1 MNNVIKPETLQKEN
15 KCMKVAL
22 VSFTFGEYCVK
33 LANALAQEIEVCL
46 MLPYQTGK
54 HQLSKLDQAVNFQ
67 PFHKPRLRQPLQQ
80 IQMIYTIQRRIKEFN
95 PDVIHLQYGHMWFNL
110 GLPLL
115 RRYPLALTIHDP
127 RHHVGDKVS
136 QKTPQII
143 MDWGYHRADQLIV
156 HSKQIKSIVVNELS
170 ISDQIIHVIPHIAL
184 GDDVENNQDQG
195 EDHLILFFGR
205 IWEYKGLE
213 YLIRAE
219 PLITAQVPQARI
231 VIAGQGED
239 FNRYRNMMVNP
250 EKFIVH
256 NEYVSDD
263 KRAHL
268 FRQASIVVL
277 PYIEASQSGVI
288 PVAYTFAK
296 PVIATTVGGLPE
308 MVDDG
313 QTGYLVPPRDERALA
328 NAVVCLLQ
336 DQTLRRRMGAN
347 GKLKIETRCSPGK
360 VAQQTLAIYHRTVS
374 NINLEGRGS
383 N

>member
-1 MNNVIKPETLQKEN
+1 
-15 KCMKVAL
+15 MKVAI

-33 LANALAQEIEVCL
+33 LANALAQEMDVCL
-46 MLPYQTGK
+46 MLPYQVGK
-54 HQLSKLDQAVNFQ
+54 HQLSKLDKAVNFQ

-80 IQMIYTIQRRIKEFN
+80 IQMVYTIQRRIKEFD
-95 PDVIHLQYGHMWFNL
+95 PDVIHLQYGHMWFNFA
-110 GLPLL
+110 LPLL
-115 RRYPLALTIHDP
+115 KRYPLVLTIHDA
-127 RHHVGDKVS
+127 RYHIGDKTS
-136 QKTPQII
+136 QKTPQLII
-143 MDWGYHRADQLIV
+143 DWGYHRADKLIV
-156 HSKQIKSIVVNELS
+156 HSKHVKMIVVNELS
-170 ISDQIIHVIPHIAL
+170 ILDQIIHVIPHIAL
-184 GDDVENNQDQG
+184 GDDVENDLDQE

-219 PLITAQVPQARI
+219 PLISAQLPNSRI

-239 FNRYRNMMVNP
+239 FNRYRQMMVNP
-250 EKFIVH
+250 EKFIVY
-256 NEYVSDD
+256 NDYLSDD

-313 QTGYLVPPRDERALA
+313 KTGYLVPPCDERALA
-328 NAVVCLLQ
+328 KAIVQLLQ
-336 DQTLRRRMGAN
+336 DKTLRLRMGAN
-347 GKLKIETRCSPGK
+347 GKHKIETECSPGE
-360 VAQQTLAIYHRTVS
+360 VARQTLAIYHRAV
-374 NINLEGRGS
+374 NNLNLKAGRKEAS
-383 N
+383 

>member
-1 MNNVIKPETLQKEN
+1 
-15 KCMKVAL
+15 MKVAL

-46 MLPYQTGK
+46 MLPSQIGER
-54 HQLSKLDQAVNFQ
+54 QLSKLDQAVSFQ

-80 IQMIYTIQRRIKEFN
+80 IQMAFTIQRRIKEFD

-110 GLPLL
+110 ALPLL

-127 RHHVGDKVS
+127 RYHVGDKSS
-136 QKTPQII
+136 QTTPQTII
-143 MDWGYHRADQLIV
+143 DWGYRRADQIIV
-156 HSKQIKSIVVNELS
+156 HSKQVKSVVVNELS
-170 ISDQIIHVIPHIAL
+170 IADQIIHVIPHIAL
-184 GDDVENNQDQG
+184 GDAVENDQDQG

-219 PLITAQVPQARI
+219 PLITAQVPNARI

-239 FNRYRNMMVNP
+239 FDRYRRMMVNP

-268 FRQASIVVL
+268 FRQASMVVL

-328 NAVVCLLQ
+328 NAVVRLLQ

-347 GKLKIETRCSPGK
+347 GKLKVETECSPDQ
-360 VAQQTLAIYHRTVS
+360 VAQQTSAIYHQAVN